1 MRRASLVPLQT
12 LLLLILPSL
21 GRAQNLQEALKQ
33 GEQVFNRTC
42 ATGYCHGPKGQ
53 PGGAPRLA
61 GRGFD
66 QDFIFNT
73 VTRGVSGTA
82 MVSFTNSLTRAE
94 VVDVVA
100 YVATLNGITKPELT
114 FKAPFGEQPEF
125 RPEGL
130 QIPRRAVPGHELFFD
145 AVRGYDRCATCH
157 EVTAV
162 GVPVATAIGKVPEG
176 GRALRTL
183 ATSRVQT
190 VTFEGET
197 MPGLVVSKGKER
209 IVFYDLTSVPPVLRT
224 ADSSAVA
231 ISEGSAWN
239 HASVLNSYNDAELA
253 SILEFLRL
261 TLKP

>member
-1 MRRASLVPLQT
+1 MCVFWTRP
-12 LLLLILPSL
+12 
-21 GRAQNLQEALKQ
+21 
-33 GEQVFNRTC
+33 QV
-42 ATGYCHGPKGQ
+42 
-53 PGGAPRLA
+53 A
-61 GRGFD
+61 GRENRCVGEDSWFNSR
-66 QDFIFNT
+66 FIFSC
-73 VTRGVSGTA
+73 TRGGIALFLARTTFWRGT
-82 MVSFTNSLTRAE
+82 
-94 VVDVVA
+94 
-100 YVATLNGITKPELT
+100 
-114 FKAPFGEQPEF
+114 
-125 RPEGL
+125 
-130 QIPRRAVPGHELFFD
+130 
-145 AVRGYDRCATCH
+145 
-157 EVTAV
+157 
-162 GVPVATAIGKVPEG
+162 